1 MKFNY
6 QLTVPDILTH
16 QLYILSESKS
26 FQKRRA
32 KGRMFLLLL
41 YMIIGIFLWQRN
53 GPVTAALFY
62 LICLPL
68 YFLYRRM
75 EARQYEKHITNYVR
89 DQYKDSLK
97 DEYTL
102 EWDDRDIASSS
113 GDNIH
118 KIPWLELE
126 SIVELSSL
134 FVLNFRNTNALIIPK
149 RDPLLQDVIRTDLQ
163 AKAETLGVNYED
175 KLNWKWG

>member
-6 QLTVPDILTH
+6 QLNEQDILSH

-32 KGRMFLLLL
+32 KGRMFLLLI
-41 YMIIGIFLWQRN
+41 YTVTGVFIWQRN
-53 GPVTAALFY
+53 GILIAALFY
-62 LICLPL
+62 VICLPL

-75 EARQYEKHITNYVR
+75 ESRQYEKHISNYVHQ
-89 DQYKDSLK
+89 QYKDSLQQ
-97 DEYTL
+97 EFAM
-102 EWDDRDIASSS
+102 EWDDREIASSS
-113 GDNIH
+113 GENIH
-118 KIPWLELE
+118 KMPWLELE

-149 RDPLLQDVIRTDLQ
+149 RDPLLQDVIRTDFQ